1 MTTVV
6 VLAAGAGRRFG
17 AAYPKEL
24 HALRPGVAVI
34 DPLLDAL
41 ETIPLPEV
49 KVVVV
54 VSAAKF
60 ALVRH
65 LERFRGDTA
74 FVLLP
79 PSEVER
85 GLGSGLL
92 AAAPWCDETVLVC
105 LGDQVFVS
113 DPVLALND
121 AAGRVGNG
129 DPIAVVAA
137 GTRDPERL
145 RREGALTIA
154 DDIVIAA
161 AEKPTDTRRFNACW
175 SALAVRKPMLAP
187 LAHGLCAGVT
197 DCLIGAPVVWGPDFL
212 NLNEP
217 ADVSA
222 AARAG
227 ALP

>member
-24 HALRPGVAVI
+24 HALHPGVAVI
-34 DPLLDAL
+34 DPLFDAL
-41 ETIPLPEV
+41 ETIHLPEM

-54 VSAAKF
+54 VSATKL
-60 ALVRH
+60 ALVSH
-65 LERFRGDTA
+65 LQRFRRDTA

-79 PSEVER
+79 TAEVDR
-85 GLGSGLL
+85 GLGSGLQ
-92 AAAPWCDETVLVC
+92 AAIPWCGETILVC
-105 LGDQVFVS
+105 LGDQVFMS
-113 DPVLALND
+113 DPAPALRD
-121 AAGRVGNG
+121 AVEHLHNG

-137 GTRDPERL
+137 ETGDPQRL
-145 RREGALTIA
+145 RREGALTVSS
-154 DDIVIAA
+154 DIVSAA
-161 AEKPTDTRRFNACW
+161 AEKPTDPTGFNACW

-197 DCLIGAPVVWGPDFL
+197 ECLVDAPVVWGPDFV

-217 ADVSA
+217 ADLVA
-222 AARAG
+222 AAKAG
-227 ALP
+227 GLQ

>member
-17 AAYPKEL
+17 AVYPKEL

-34 DPLLDAL
+34 DPLFAAL
-41 ETIPLPEV
+41 ERIPLPEV
-49 KVVVV
+49 KVVLV
-54 VSAAKF
+54 VSAEKL

-65 LERFRGDTA
+65 LERLRRHTA
-74 FVLLP
+74 FVLLS
-79 PSEVER
+79 PSEVDR

-92 AAAPWCDETVLVC
+92 AAAPWCDETVLIC

-113 DPVLALND
+113 DPVPAFSD
-121 AAGRVGNG
+121 AVDRLHNG

-137 GTRDPERL
+137 GTGDPQRL
-145 RREGALTIA
+145 RREGALTVT
-154 DDIVIAA
+154 DGIVIAA
-161 AEKPTDTRRFNACW
+161 AEKPTETAGFNACW

-197 DCLIGAPVVWGPDFL
+197 ECLIDAPVVWGPDFV

-217 ADVSA
+217 ADLA
-222 AARAG
+222 AAAKAG
-227 ALP
+227 VLP

>member
-34 DPLLDAL
+34 DPLFDAL
-41 ETIPLPEV
+41 DTISLPEM

-54 VSAAKF
+54 ASPAKL
-60 ALVRH
+60 ALVSH
-65 LERFRGDTA
+65 LERFRRDTA

-79 PSEVER
+79 PAEVDR

-105 LGDQVFVS
+105 LGDQVFMS
-113 DPVLALND
+113 DPVRALRD
-121 AAGRVGNG
+121 AVERLHHGHQM
-129 DPIAVVAA
+129 AVVAA
-137 GTRDPERL
+137 GTGDPQRL
-145 RREGALTIA
+145 RREGALTVSG
-154 DDIVIAA
+154 DIVIAA
-161 AEKPTDTRRFNACW
+161 AEKPAEPTGFNACW
-175 SALAVRKPMLAP
+175 SALAVAKPMLAP

-197 DCLIGAPVVWGPDFL
+197 ECLVDAPVVWGPEFV

-217 ADVSA
+217 ADLATA
-222 AARAG
+222 ATG
-227 ALP
+227 VMS